1 MAKGT
6 NNPGLTKGAYNAA
19 SADLDVADAAQL
31 AAIEARALETW
42 ATTSAAFESE
52 VKRCAEQTGIELWEA
67 RKWVRTFNCVD
78 SFAAEV
84 ARLMGKEH
92 NDATAQWAKDES
104 LSTLSDITRIATNGP
119 EAQLAGMYTS
129 LLRARE
135 NIKNCELMD
144 AIAAIASTG
153 EFLPSLLEMI
163 AEDKRGEVA
172 RRAANMRHD
181 RPGGSHDKQEK
192 IRAIWASGKFTSRDR
207 CAEEECA
214 GLDMS
219 FSAARRALRNTP
231 DPA

>member
-6 NNPGLTKGAYNAA
+6 NKPRLTKGAYNAA
-19 SADLDVADAAQL
+19 SVDLNVADAAQL
-31 AAIEARALETW
+31 AALEARALEEL
-42 ATTSAAFESE
+42 AASSAAFESE
-52 VKRCAEQTGIELWEA
+52 VKRCADQTGIELWEA
-67 RKWVRTFNCVD
+67 RGWVRTFNMVD

-92 NDATAQWAKDES
+92 SDATAQWAKKES
-104 LSTLSDITRIATNGP
+104 LSRLNDITRIVTDGP
-119 EAQLAGMYTS
+119 EAQLAQMYTS

-135 NIKNCELMD
+135 HIKKCELMV
-144 AIAAIASTG
+144 AIQAIASTG

-172 RRAANMRHD
+172 RRAANARHD
-181 RPGGSHDKQEK
+181 QPGGSRSKQEA
-192 IRAIWASGKFTSRDR
+192 IRAMWASGKFTSRDR

-214 GLDMS
+214 ALGMS
-219 FSAARRALRNTP
+219 FAAARKALRNTR